1 MIFKKKEFFLLIFL
15 IFLQS
20 CSGGRIGNFLESSF
34 NDLDKTSKNQDLQN
48 NLLNKNDINLE
59 KENKKFNDKKNKK
72 IKKVEKQKNF
82 QENKNDINL
91 EKENKKFNDKKNKKI
106 KKVEKQKNVQ
116 ENKNDINLEKENK
129 KFNDKKNKK
138 IKKVEKQK
146 NVQENK
152 NDINL
157 EKENKKFNDKKN
169 KKIKNLSKKRKI
181 ELQSYKIIFILKDVD
196 PKDPTEELSSILS
209 NSEVNFEIEKIER
222 IFNSKNKNMNK
233 N

>member
-34 NDLDKTSKNQDLQN
+34 NDLEKISQNQDLQN
-48 NLLNKNDINLE
+48 NLENKKIVEKETKEIDDKKNKRIKKVEKSKNVLENKKDTNLE
-59 KENKKFNDKKNKK
+59 KENKEIDDKKNKQ
-72 IKKVEKQKNF
+72 IKKVEKPKNVP
-82 QENKNDINL
+82 EKKKDINL
-91 EKENKKFNDKKNKKI
+91 EKISN
-106 KKVEKQKNVQ
+106 Q
-116 ENKNDINLEKENK
+116 
-129 KFNDKKNKK
+129 
-138 IKKVEKQK
+138 
-146 NVQENK
+146 
-152 NDINL
+152 
-157 EKENKKFNDKKN
+157 KN
-169 KKIKNLSKKRKI
+169 KKIKNLSKKRKN

-222 IFNSKNKNMNK
+222 ILDSKNKSMNK

>member
-34 NDLDKTSKNQDLQN
+34 NDLEKTSKNEDLQN

-59 KENKKFNDKKNKK
+59 KENKKFD
-72 IKKVEKQKNF
+72 
-82 QENKNDINL
+82 
-91 EKENKKFNDKKNKKI
+91 
-106 KKVEKQKNVQ
+106 
-116 ENKNDINLEKENK
+116 
-129 KFNDKKNKK
+129 
-138 IKKVEKQK
+138 
-146 NVQENK
+146 
-152 NDINL
+152 
-157 EKENKKFNDKKN
+157 DKKN

-181 ELQSYKIIFILKDVD
+181 ELQSYKIILILKDVD

-222 IFNSKNKNMNK
+222 ILDSKNKSMNK

>member
-1 MIFKKKEFFLLIFL
+1 MILKKKEFFLLIFL

-34 NDLDKTSKNQDLQN
+34 NDLEKTSKNEDLQN

-59 KENKKFNDKKNKK
+59 KENKKFD
-72 IKKVEKQKNF
+72 
-82 QENKNDINL
+82 
-91 EKENKKFNDKKNKKI
+91 
-106 KKVEKQKNVQ
+106 
-116 ENKNDINLEKENK
+116 
-129 KFNDKKNKK
+129 
-138 IKKVEKQK
+138 
-146 NVQENK
+146 
-152 NDINL
+152 
-157 EKENKKFNDKKN
+157 DKKN
-169 KKIKNLSKKRKI
+169 KKIKNLSKKRKN

-222 IFNSKNKNMNK
+222 ILDSKIKNMNK

>member
-34 NDLDKTSKNQDLQN
+34 NDLEKTSKNQDLQN

-59 KENKKFNDKKNKK
+59 KENKKFD
-72 IKKVEKQKNF
+72 
-82 QENKNDINL
+82 
-91 EKENKKFNDKKNKKI
+91 
-106 KKVEKQKNVQ
+106 
-116 ENKNDINLEKENK
+116 
-129 KFNDKKNKK
+129 
-138 IKKVEKQK
+138 
-146 NVQENK
+146 
-152 NDINL
+152 
-157 EKENKKFNDKKN
+157 DKKN
-169 KKIKNLSKKRKI
+169 KKIKNLPKKRKI

-222 IFNSKNKNMNK
+222 ILDSKNKSMNK

>member
-34 NDLDKTSKNQDLQN
+34 NDLEKTSKNEDLKN

-59 KENKKFNDKKNKK
+59 KENKKFDDKKNKK
-72 IKKVEKQKNF
+72 IKKVEKPKNVP
-82 QENKNDINL
+82 ENKNDINS
-91 EKENKKFNDKKNKKI
+91 EKIPKQKNSKI
-106 KKVEKQKNVQ
+106 KK
-116 ENKNDINLEKENK
+116 
-129 KFNDKKNKK
+129 
-138 IKKVEKQK
+138 
-146 NVQENK
+146 
-152 NDINL
+152 
-157 EKENKKFNDKKN
+157 
-169 KKIKNLSKKRKI
+169 STKKRNI
-181 ELQSYKIIFILKDVD
+181 DLQSYKIIFILKDVD

-222 IFNSKNKNMNK
+222 ILDSKSKSMNK

>member
-1 MIFKKKEFFLLIFL
+1 MILKKKEFFLLIFL

-20 CSGGRIGNFLESSF
+20 WSGGRIGNFLESSF
-34 NDLDKTSKNQDLQN
+34 NDLEKTSKNEDLQN

-59 KENKKFNDKKNKK
+59 KENKKFEDKKNKK
-72 IKKVEKQKNF
+72 IKKVEKLKNVP
-82 QENKNDINL
+82 ENKNDINL
-91 EKENKKFNDKKNKKI
+91 EKENKKFDDKKNKKI
-106 KKVEKQKNVQ
+106 KKVVKPKNVP
-116 ENKNDINLEKENK
+116 ENKKDINLEKENK
-129 KFNDKKNKK
+129 KFD
-138 IKKVEKQK
+138 
-146 NVQENK
+146 
-152 NDINL
+152 
-157 EKENKKFNDKKN
+157 DKKN

-222 IFNSKNKNMNK
+222 ILDSKNKSMNK

>member
-34 NDLDKTSKNQDLQN
+34 NDLEKTSKNEDLQN
-48 NLLNKNDINLE
+48 NLLSKNDINLE
-59 KENKKFNDKKNKK
+59 KENKKFD
-72 IKKVEKQKNF
+72 
-82 QENKNDINL
+82 
-91 EKENKKFNDKKNKKI
+91 
-106 KKVEKQKNVQ
+106 
-116 ENKNDINLEKENK
+116 
-129 KFNDKKNKK
+129 
-138 IKKVEKQK
+138 
-146 NVQENK
+146 
-152 NDINL
+152 
-157 EKENKKFNDKKN
+157 DKKN

-222 IFNSKNKNMNK
+222 ILDSKNKSMNK

>member
-34 NDLDKTSKNQDLQN
+34 NDLEKISKDENLQN
-48 NLLNKNDINLE
+48 NLVNKKILE
-59 KENKKFNDKKNKK
+59 NENKGINRKKNKK
-72 IKKVEKQKNF
+72 IEQIRILQKPENNNEDKKE
-82 QENKNDINL
+82 INL
-91 EKENKKFNDKKNKKI
+91 EKI
-106 KKVEKQKNVQ
+106 PKQT
-116 ENKNDINLEKENK
+116 
-129 KFNDKKNKK
+129 
-138 IKKVEKQK
+138 
-146 NVQENK
+146 
-152 NDINL
+152 
-157 EKENKKFNDKKN
+157 N
-169 KKIKNLSKKRKI
+169 KKIKNSSKKRKI

-222 IFNSKNKNMNK
+222 ILDSKNKSMNK

>member
-34 NDLDKTSKNQDLQN
+34 NDLEKISQDENLQKNLV
-48 NLLNKNDINLE
+48 NKEIFKKEKKEINVV
-59 KENKKFNDKKNKK
+59 KNKK
-72 IKKVEKQKNF
+72 IKKVENPKNALK
-82 QENKNDINL
+82 NKKDIIL
-91 EKENKKFNDKKNKKI
+91 EKEKKEINVIKNKKI
-106 KKVEKQKNVQ
+106 KEIEKPTKALEN
-116 ENKNDINLEKENK
+116 NKNINLEK
-129 KFNDKKNKK
+129 
-138 IKKVEKQK
+138 ISKQK
-146 NVQENK
+146 NN
-152 NDINL
+152 
-157 EKENKKFNDKKN
+157 
-169 KKIKNLSKKRKI
+169 KIKNSSKKRKI

-222 IFNSKNKNMNK
+222 ILDSKNKSMNK

>member
-15 IFLQS
+15 ISLQS

-34 NDLDKTSKNQDLQN
+34 NDLEKKSQNEDAQN
-48 NLLNKNDINLE
+48 NLVNKKIVV
-59 KENKKFNDKKNKK
+59 KENKEIDNKKNKQ
-72 IKKVEKQKNF
+72 IKKVEKPKNVP
-82 QENKNDINL
+82 ENKNDINL
-91 EKENKKFNDKKNKKI
+91 EKENKKFD
-106 KKVEKQKNVQ
+106 
-116 ENKNDINLEKENK
+116 
-129 KFNDKKNKK
+129 
-138 IKKVEKQK
+138 
-146 NVQENK
+146 
-152 NDINL
+152 
-157 EKENKKFNDKKN
+157 DKKN

-222 IFNSKNKNMNK
+222 ILDSKNKSMNK

>member
-34 NDLDKTSKNQDLQN
+34 NDLEKTSKNQDLQN

-59 KENKKFNDKKNKK
+59 KENKKFDDKKNKK
-72 IKKVEKQKNF
+72 IKKVEKLKNVP
-82 QENKNDINL
+82 ENKNDINL
-91 EKENKKFNDKKNKKI
+91 EKI
-106 KKVEKQKNVQ
+106 AKQKN
-116 ENKNDINLEKENK
+116 NTIT
-129 KFNDKKNKK
+129 
-138 IKKVEKQK
+138 
-146 NVQENK
+146 
-152 NDINL
+152 
-157 EKENKKFNDKKN
+157 
-169 KKIKNLSKKRKI
+169 NLSKKRKI

-222 IFNSKNKNMNK
+222 ILDSKNKSMNK